1 MTLPKRLVS
10 LLLIYCFVIAV
21 APHPRAGLPST
32 SEPVCANEESSDGRS
47 AFSRAYDFLSSVL
60 SSSRKSASDDE
71 DSDKEEGLR
80 FRLSEAPEQPEARP
94 TNRVANA
101 TTLSDAE
108 TQAILNRLPP
118 IKTEPSDE
126 VDFALREKSLPPP
139 RTGATLMQPFP
150 APNEIAPPDQKATGP
165 LEVVRYSPVGDVP
178 IAPNLSVTFS
188 QPMVAVGSQE
198 EAAENVP
205 VKLTPQPPGKWR
217 WIGTKTLLFEPT
229 GRFPMATQ
237 YSVTVPAGTKSANGG
252 TLGGARTWKFTT
264 PPPTVKDFYPTKAS
278 VQRRD
283 VLMFAEFDQRIDP
296 VVVLR
301 NIRIEAGRSRISARL
316 ATPEEIEK
324 DNDVRQLAKRAE
336 KDRWLVFR
344 AVDAAGNSQN
354 ALPTGS
360 DINVSV
366 LAGTPSAEG
375 PRTTTQTQSFP
386 FLTFGPLRVTKHQCG
401 YDRSCTPN
409 DNWTIE
415 FSNPLDTS
423 VFQDSQIK
431 VEPRVEG
438 LKTSIYNNQLY
449 ISGTKPGRTTYQ
461 VTLDPSIKDKFGQT
475 LGASAAVSFA
485 VGAAP
490 PAIFSGG
497 GSFIVLDPAG
507 PASVPVYTINYDR
520 VSARL
525 YSVAPEDWPAWI
537 YYQRNELGWGDDQA
551 KKQTTPPG
559 RLLYSKIVDV
569 SAKPEEMVETGIDLS
584 AALKDGFGQ
593 MILIVEP
600 EPRPAKKNRWERD
613 SVETWIQRTNI
624 GLDAFVDRT
633 DLIGWA
639 TSLKDGAP
647 LAGIAMT
654 LLPNGVAAT
663 NSADGMAR
671 ITLPPQSPKLPPNLL
686 VARAGNDVAIL
697 PEQTSYWGGGTW
709 FRKDTSDTLRWY
721 VLDDRGL
728 YRPGE
733 EVHVKGWIRR
743 VGVAKDG
750 DVGPLNNAVSDI
762 TYVLKDS
769 RGNEITK
776 GNSAIDALGGCDC
789 ALKLP
794 PTMNLGGANIT
805 LKAWGGA
812 GETGRDFG
820 HNFRVE
826 EFRRPEFEVSA
837 KTESA
842 EPLFVGDHAD
852 ASVTANYYAG
862 GGLANAEVTWRVTST
877 PGTFTPPNRGD
888 FTFGKWIP
896 WWGVNNQRSQSHT
909 ETLTARTDASGKHR
923 LRIDFD
929 SVKPARP
936 STVTAQASVQ
946 DVNRQTWTSTAT
958 LLVHPA
964 NLYVGLK
971 SDKTFVQQGEP
982 LVVQS
987 IVTDLDGK
995 EIATREI
1002 KMRAVLLDWKQ
1013 IKGEWKQVESNPQ
1026 DCSIQ
1031 SAADAV
1037 KCTFASKEGGTYRV
1051 TAVIHDDRG
1060 RANESELTLWVAGG
1074 KRPPKRGVEQEKVEL
1089 IPDRK
1094 EYKAGDTAQ
1103 ILVQA
1108 PFFPAEAVMSL
1119 RRSGIVKTERFRI
1132 DGPTYTLSIPIEEAW
1147 TPNVHVQV
1155 DLVGAEDRH
1164 AGSADI
1170 LSASSGSRGGVRANA
1185 LNADG
1190 TSALPAKRPAYASG
1204 EINLSIPPLS
1214 RKLSVTTT
1222 PRDKTL
1228 EPGGN
1233 TFINVEAKD
1242 AGGKPVSG
1250 GEVAVVVV
1258 DESVLALTNY
1268 KLSDPVAAFYAQR
1281 NGETTDYHSRK
1292 DVVLATLPGGPRGI
1306 TRGGAGGAGSGVE
1319 YERIFSGRDV
1329 ATLPING
1336 RRMSNFGFLAPST
1349 LAQGPGEAEQIR
1361 LRENFNALAVFAPSV
1376 RTDANGRAQVQ
1387 VKLPD
1392 NLTRYR
1398 VMAVAV
1404 AGGKQFGSGESAI
1417 TARLPLMARPSAPRF
1432 LNFGD
1437 RFELPIVL
1445 QNQTDAPMT
1454 VDVAVRASN
1463 AAFAGSAD
1471 ILSASA
1477 SPARVP
1483 ASTQSS
1489 IRAGALNADKMSAL
1503 PATGRRV
1510 TVPAN
1515 DRVEVRIPAAA
1526 VKAGT
1531 ARFQIGAVS
1540 GSWSDAAEV
1549 ELPVWTPATTEAFAT
1564 YGEIDEGAINQPVKA
1579 PANVFPQ
1586 FGGLEIETSST
1597 QLQELTDAVI
1607 YLTSYP
1613 YECSEQLASRII
1625 TIAALRDV
1633 LTAFKAKDLPSP
1645 KDMEAAVTSDLK
1657 RLQGMQNSDGG
1668 FGFWQRGDESWPYL
1682 SIHVAHALARAKQKE
1697 FDVPKE
1703 MFDKSQKYLL
1713 EIESHIPSY
1722 YGIDARRA
1730 IIAYSLYVRG
1740 QMGDRDAARARK
1752 LIAEAGLEKL
1762 SLESVGWLL
1771 AVLSNDK
1778 DSTNEV
1784 AAIRHLLNNRV
1795 TETAGTA
1802 HFVCSYS
1809 DSDYLVLNSDRR
1821 ADGVILEAL
1830 IGDQPNSDLIP
1841 KIVLGLLAHRTR
1853 GRWENTQ
1860 ENVFILLA
1868 LDRYFNTFEKITPDF
1883 IARAW
1888 LGERFAGEQQFKGRS
1903 TDRQQIN
1910 VPMRYLAS
1918 QSGAQNLILSKD
1930 GSGRLYYRIGM
1941 NYAPSDLNLK
1951 PADYGFTVERSY
1963 EAVDDPKDVSRETDG
1978 TWHIKAGARVRVRL
1992 TMVATA
1998 RRYHVALVDPLPAGF
2013 EALNPSLATTGSIPR
2028 DEKQPGVSEFGSR
2041 ASINGGYGWWWWRP
2055 VWYEHQNL
2063 RDERAEAFT
2072 SILWEGVY
2080 KYSYVARATTPG
2092 QFVVPP
2098 PKAEEMYHPETFGR
2112 GKTDRV
2118 RVE

>member
-1 MTLPKRLVS
+1 N
-10 LLLIYCFVIAV
+10 AAANV
-21 APHPRAGLPST
+21 A
-32 SEPVCANEESSDGRS
+32 
-47 AFSRAYDFLSSVL
+47 
-60 SSSRKSASDDE
+60 
-71 DSDKEEGLR
+71 
-80 FRLSEAPEQPEARP
+80 
-94 TNRVANA
+94 
-101 TTLSDAE
+101 
-108 TQAILNRLPP
+108 
-118 IKTEPSDE
+118 
-126 VDFALREKSLPPP
+126 
-139 RTGATLMQPFP
+139 
-150 APNEIAPPDQKATGP
+150 
-165 LEVVRYSPVGDVP
+165 
-178 IAPNLSVTFS
+178 
-188 QPMVAVGSQE
+188 
-198 EAAENVP
+198 
-205 VKLTPQPPGKWR
+205 
-217 WIGTKTLLFEPT
+217 
-229 GRFPMATQ
+229 
-237 YSVTVPAGTKSANGG
+237 
-252 TLGGARTWKFTT
+252 
-264 PPPTVKDFYPTKAS
+264 
-278 VQRRD
+278 
-283 VLMFAEFDQRIDP
+283 
-296 VVVLR
+296 
-301 NIRIEAGRSRISARL
+301 
-316 ATPEEIEK
+316 
-324 DNDVRQLAKRAE
+324 
-336 KDRWLVFR
+336 
-344 AVDAAGNSQN
+344 
-354 ALPTGS
+354 
-360 DINVSV
+360 
-366 LAGTPSAEG
+366 
-375 PRTTTQTQSFP
+375 
-386 FLTFGPLRVTKHQCG
+386 
-401 YDRSCTPN
+401 
-409 DNWTIE
+409 
-415 FSNPLDTS
+415 
-423 VFQDSQIK
+423 
-431 VEPRVEG
+431 
-438 LKTSIYNNQLY
+438 
-449 ISGTKPGRTTYQ
+449 
-461 VTLDPSIKDKFGQT
+461 
-475 LGASAAVSFA
+475 
-485 VGAAP
+485 
-490 PAIFSGG
+490 
-497 GSFIVLDPAG
+497 
-507 PASVPVYTINYDR
+507 
-520 VSARL
+520 
-525 YSVAPEDWPAWI
+525 
-537 YYQRNELGWGDDQA
+537 
-551 KKQTTPPG
+551 
-559 RLLYSKIVDV
+559 
-569 SAKPEEMVETGIDLS
+569 
-584 AALKDGFGQ
+584 
-593 MILIVEP
+593 
-600 EPRPAKKNRWERD
+600 
-613 SVETWIQRTNI
+613 
-624 GLDAFVDRT
+624 
-633 DLIGWA
+633 
-639 TSLKDGAP
+639 
-647 LAGIAMT
+647 
-654 LLPNGVAAT
+654 
-663 NSADGMAR
+663 
-671 ITLPPQSPKLPPNLL
+671 
-686 VARAGNDVAIL
+686 
-697 PEQTSYWGGGTW
+697 
-709 FRKDTSDTLRWY
+709 
-721 VLDDRGL
+721 
-728 YRPGE
+728 
-733 EVHVKGWIRR
+733 
-743 VGVAKDG
+743 
-750 DVGPLNNAVSDI
+750 
-762 TYVLKDS
+762 YVLKDS
-769 RGNEITK
+769 RGNEVTK
-776 GNSAIDALGGCDC
+776 GNLAVNALGGFDF

-794 PTMNLGGANIT
+794 PTMNLGYANIA
-805 LKAWGGA
+805 LKAEGGT
-812 GETGRDFG
+812 GEATGRDFG

-837 KTESA
+837 KTESEA
-842 EPLFVGDHAD
+842 PLFVGDRAN

-896 WWGVNNQRSQSHT
+896 WWRENNERGESHT
-909 ETLTARTDASGKHR
+909 ETLSGRTDASGKHR

-929 SVKPARP
+929 SVNPPRP
-936 STVTAQASVQ
+936 SSVTAQASVQ
-946 DVNRQTWTSTAT
+946 DVNRQTWSSTAT
-958 LLVHPA
+958 MLVHPA

-982 LVVQS
+982 LIVQS

-995 EIATREI
+995 AIANREV

-1013 IKGEWKQVESNPQ
+1013 VKGEWKQVEVNPQ
-1026 DCSIQ
+1026 DCSVQ

-1037 KCTFASKEGGTYRV
+1037 KCTFTSKEGGTYRV
-1051 TAVIHDDRG
+1051 TATIRDDRG

-1074 KRPPKRGVEQEKVEL
+1074 KRPPKTGVEEEKVEL

-1108 PFFPAEAVMSL
+1108 PFYPAEAVMSL
-1119 RRSGIVKTERFRI
+1119 RRSGIVRTERFRI
-1132 DGPTYTLSIPIEEAW
+1132 DGPTYTLRVPIEEAW

-1155 DLVGAEDRH
+1155 DLVGAEDRD

-1170 LSASSGSRGGVRANA
+1170 LSARASPARAPISAKSTIRAGA
-1185 LNADG
+1185 LNADKM
-1190 TSALPAKRPAYASG
+1190 SALPAKRPAYASG

-1214 RKLSVTTT
+1214 RKLSVTAM

-1228 EPGGN
+1228 EPGGD

-1268 KLSDPVAAFYAQR
+1268 KLDDPIATFYAQR
-1281 NGETTDYHSRK
+1281 SGDSTDYHSRK
-1292 DVVLATLPGGPRGI
+1292 DVVLATLPGGGRG
-1306 TRGGAGGAGSGVE
+1306 TTMGRGGAGGAGTANFIA
-1319 YERIFSGRDV
+1319 ERSS
-1329 ATLPING
+1329 AING
-1336 RRMSNFGFLAPST
+1336 RAYDRLQVLADLSPPSPT
-1349 LAQGPGEAEQIR
+1349 PGSGGEAEQIR

-1445 QNQTDAPMT
+1445 QNQTDQSMT

-1463 AAFAGSAD
+1463 AAFLSVPPAVAGGSMPNND
-1471 ILSASA
+1471 G
-1477 SPARVP
+1477 PAMTRP
-1483 ASTQSS
+1483 
-1489 IRAGALNADKMSAL
+1489 L
-1503 PATGRRV
+1503 PQAVLTGRRV

-1515 DRVEVRIPAAA
+1515 DRVEVRIPASA

-1540 GSWSDAAEV
+1540 GRWSDAAEV

-1586 FGGLEIETSST
+1586 FGGLAIETSST

-1645 KDMEAAVTSDLK
+1645 KDMEAAVTRDLK
-1657 RLQGMQNSDGG
+1657 RLQGMQNEDGG
-1668 FGFWQRGDESWPYL
+1668 FGFWQRGNESWPYV
-1682 SIHVAHALARAKQKE
+1682 SIHVAHALARAKQKK

-1703 MFDKSQKYLL
+1703 MFDKSQKYLR

-1722 YGIDARRA
+1722 YGTDARRA
-1730 IIAYSLYVRG
+1730 IIAYSLYVRA

-1771 AVLSNDK
+1771 SVLSNDK

-1841 KIVLGLLAHRTR
+1841 KIVRGLLAHRTR
-1853 GRWENTQ
+1853 GRWGNTQ

-1868 LDRYFNTFEKITPDF
+1868 LDRYFNAYEKVTPNF
-1883 IARAW
+1883 VARAW
-1888 LGERFAGEQQFKGRS
+1888 LGERFAGEQQFRGRS
-1903 TDRQQIN
+1903 TDRQQVQ

-1963 EAVDDPKDVSRETDG
+1963 EAVDDPKEVSRETDG

-2028 DEKQPGVSEFGSR
+2028 DEKQTSVTEYGSR
-2041 ASINGGYGWWWWRP
+2041 LYGYGWWWWRP
-2055 VWYEHQNL
+2055 EWFEHQNL

-2072 SILWEGVY
+2072 SLLWEGVY

-2092 QFVVPP
+2092 EFVVPP
-2098 PKAEEMYHPETFGR
+2098 AKAEEMYHPETFGR